1 MSENNN
7 SNDPK
12 YITFN
17 QQKGGT
23 GKSTITVNVAKY
35 AAYELDKKVLV
46 IDGDQS
52 CNATLMLQ
60 MNNESVDKKNLIT
73 NYTVAEI
80 IKENYENVKIH
91 KIDDNIDLIAGFS
104 ELDKI
109 QNEIEKSVDENKYA
123 KFFAWIVEK
132 DEFLKQYDYVLIDTH
147 NGFDLFQKNAVIVSD
162 VVIEPDRPDMI
173 NEYTNTNMDF
183 RIEDYKTDFIN
194 PNTGESFI
202 TARIY
207 KVGNMINGNEKLD
220 IKFLKNLKSKEEY
233 LTWIPNKKAFLQAV
247 VEDISMKDILK
258 KNGNSRYDRKFY
270 KRYVNA
276 MESILNG

>member
-52 CNATLMLQ
+52 CNASLMLQ
-60 MNNESVDKKNLIT
+60 MSNESVDKENLLSK
-73 NYTVAEI
+73 YTVAEI

-91 KIDDNIDLIAGFS
+91 KIDNNIDLISGFS

-109 QNEIEKSVDENKYA
+109 QNELEKSIDEYKYL
-123 KFFAWIVEK
+123 KLYAWIVEK
-132 DEFLKQYDYVLIDTH
+132 DEYLKQYDYVLIDTH
-147 NGFDLFQKNAVIVSD
+147 NGFDLFQKNAVTASD
-162 VVIEPDRPDMI
+162 VVIVPDKPDMI

-183 RIEDYKTDFIN
+183 RMEDYKTEIIN

-202 TARIY
+202 TARVY
-207 KVGNMINGNEKLD
+207 KVGNMINDNEKLD
-220 IKFLKNLKSKEEY
+220 NQFLRNLKRKEEY

-247 VEDISMKDILK
+247 VQDISMKDILK

>member
-1 MSENNN
+1 MSRDNNK
-7 SNDPK
+7 DPK

-52 CNATLMLQ
+52 CNASLMLQ
-60 MNNESVDKKNLIT
+60 MSNESVDKENLLSK
-73 NYTVAEI
+73 YTVAEI
-80 IKENYENVKIH
+80 IKENYESVKIH
-91 KIDDNIDLIAGFS
+91 KIDNNIDLISGFS

-109 QNEIEKSVDENKYA
+109 QNELEKSTDEYKYL
-123 KFFAWIVEK
+123 KLYAWIVEK
-132 DEFLKQYDYVLIDTH
+132 DEYLKQYDYVLIDTH
-147 NGFDLFQKNAVIVSD
+147 NGFDLFQKNAVTASD
-162 VVIEPDRPDMI
+162 VVIVPDKPDMI

-183 RIEDYKTDFIN
+183 RMEDYKTEIIN
-194 PNTGESFI
+194 PSTGESFI
-202 TARIY
+202 TARVY
-207 KVGNMINGNEKLD
+207 KVGNMINDNEKLD
-220 IKFLKNLKSKEEY
+220 NQFLKNLKRKEEY

-247 VEDISMKDILK
+247 VQDISMKDILK